1 MQSHNSLINPS
12 WNLMLVSSRTM
23 LGLTYFV
30 YSLPSAAAASS
41 CCPNEP
47 LNLYANPRWPHHLGV
62 GPLPPHR
69 PSLRNYIHSRCLG
82 QVMPVSI
89 DSIQPPTTPSH
100 CLHSDA
106 WREYVEPP
114 LLVPKITSWDTNITT
129 PFQHTQ
135 PPSTNALLS
144 PQQWFKPDLGLWIFS
159 FVPLLSNQCS
169 GEHFI
174 LHSHHDNGLRP
185 RHNSLARFPR
195 LMNFWALAALFK
207 IDSSLIAP
215 TASVDLV
222 AHPSILLRELWLSV
236 FLSSAPYHHQH
247 LAVGSC
253 PVSGRSLHGCPL
265 IHEFGQLPFNLAS
278 NSSHL
283 CWAAIQQ
290 LLAYPFSHFS
300 SERAQTERKLREK
313 KNPTRDSKIRS
324 QEPPASSSSSHRIRN
339 LSSKPPNPRQNEQ
352 WGS

>member
-1 MQSHNSLINPS
+1 MATSLGCGSPSSTQTLLAQLHPQS
-12 WNLMLVSSRTM
+12 V
-23 LGLTYFV
+23 
-30 YSLPSAAAASS
+30 
-41 CCPNEP
+41 
-47 LNLYANPRWPHHLGV
+47 PRSGHAREYW
-62 GPLPPHR
+62 
-69 PSLRNYIHSRCLG
+69 
-82 QVMPVSI
+82 
-89 DSIQPPTTPSH
+89 
-100 CLHSDA
+100 LHSTSDCPLA
-106 WREYVEPP
+106 LLALGRLKGICRTP

-313 KNPTRDSKIRS
+313 KKPHQRFQN
-324 QEPPASSSSSHRIRN
+324 QEPGASGFLQLIA
-339 LSSKPPNPRQNEQ
+339 QNSE
-352 WGS
+352 SIL